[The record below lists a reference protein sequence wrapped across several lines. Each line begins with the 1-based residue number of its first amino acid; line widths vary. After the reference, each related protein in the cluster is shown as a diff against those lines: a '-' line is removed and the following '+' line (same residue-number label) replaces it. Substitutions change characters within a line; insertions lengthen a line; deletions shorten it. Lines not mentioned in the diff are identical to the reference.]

1 MEKGEC
7 IFTLAKH
14 TEPVYSV
21 AFNPTGDLVATG
33 SFDKCLHVWNV
44 KVQPPSVRE
53 RQRDWQSTLGNRLSL
68 GMECSI
74 PSGR

>member
-44 KVQPPSVRE
+44 KVPF
-53 RQRDWQSTLGNRLSL
+53 LS
-68 GMECSI
+68 
-74 PSGR
+74 